1 MQFLGNSTIKDR
13 DSKISFLNK
22 EDLQVYLIYQSNQPR
37 MNVSTK
43 FGNIWIN
50 RN

>member
-1 MQFLGNSTIKDR
+1 MQFLGISTIKDR

-43 FGNIWIN
+43 FDNIWIN